1 MTAVVLWVFF
11 WIAMTVVCG
20 CSAKKM
26 AKRHQSAVTT
36 GEDDDDDALVSFD
49 EDAKVFDV

>member
-1 MTAVVLWVFF
+1 MTAIVVWVLF

-26 AKRHQSAVTT
+26 AKRHQQQSEVTT
-36 GEDDDDDALVSFD
+36 ENDDDELIPFD
-49 EDAKVFDV
+49 EDAAVFEV